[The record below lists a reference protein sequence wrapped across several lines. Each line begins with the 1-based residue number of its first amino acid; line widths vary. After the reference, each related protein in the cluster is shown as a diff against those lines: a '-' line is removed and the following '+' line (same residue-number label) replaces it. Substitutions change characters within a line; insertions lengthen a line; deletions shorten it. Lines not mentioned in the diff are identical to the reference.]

1 MSDALNAILK
11 QGGKSALGDTTSPAL
26 SKMLGAKA
34 PSAVAPKRATEEN
47 PLEVPVDP
55 DSVGS
60 IVGRTVDN
68 LQASLAGTVAAVG
81 EATGSEYLKDWGEAE
96 VQAQQ
101 EEASQ
106 YGAPSISSYTQVDN
120 LNENASAPS
129 GINEGRSDL
138 EFTTS
143 PSEVTNKVTN
153 DTGDTI
159 VTSTDI
165 VQMDNNAKVEHSML
179 EMHTTTM
186 KALIPTMVS

>member
-1 MSDALNAILK
+1 MERHQYLGCSAAQKHSGVRYAKDYPANNLK
-11 QGGKSALGDTTSPAL
+11 
-26 SKMLGAKA
+26 
-34 PSAVAPKRATEEN
+34 V
-47 PLEVPVDP
+47 
-55 DSVGS
+55 
-60 IVGRTVDN
+60 
-68 LQASLAGTVAAVG
+68 
-81 EATGSEYLKDWGEAE
+81 
-96 VQAQQ
+96 
-101 EEASQ
+101 
-106 YGAPSISSYTQVDN
+106 
-120 LNENASAPS
+120 NENASAPS

-186 KALIPTMVS
+186 KARVS